1 MKFIENWWNLLI
13 GLILPHYCPV
23 CGKRLYE
30 NEQVICE
37 PCLKKL
43 PRTMYHV
50 WDDNPMVK
58 EFWGKFPVG
67 KATAWFFY
75 THGSPYAHMIHL
87 FKYHGR
93 KKLAFALGQL
103 MASEIKPTHF
113 FEGIDCIVP
122 IPLHKAKEKQRG
134 YNQSEWIARGIA
146 ADTGLIVIN
155 DAVER
160 AMPTI
165 TQTRKTAKER
175 FENMKGVFKAKKYN
189 VLKGK
194 HVLLVDDVMTTSAT
208 LTACADAIK
217 EVDGI
222 RFSILTLALSS
233 Q

>member
-1 MKFIENWWNLLI
+1 MKFIENWWNHLI
-13 GLILPHYCPV
+13 GLIFPHYCPV

-37 PCLKKL
+37 SCFKKL

-50 WDDNPMVK
+50 WEDNPMVK
-58 EFWGKFPVG
+58 EFWGKFPVE
-67 KATAWFFY
+67 KASAWFFY

-87 FKYHGR
+87 FKYHSR
-93 KKLAFALGQL
+93 KNLAFALGQL
-103 MASEIKPTHF
+103 MASEIKPTRF

-122 IPLHKAKEKQRG
+122 IPLHKSKERQRG
-134 YNQSEWIARGIA
+134 YNQSEWISLGIA
-146 ADTGLIVIN
+146 ANTGLTVIT
-155 DAVER
+155 DTVER
-160 AMPTI
+160 VTPTM
-165 TQTRKTAKER
+165 TQTKKTAKER
-175 FENMKGVFKAKKYN
+175 FENMKGVFKAKN
-189 VLKGK
+189 NDALKGK